1 MASAASCAGRTNEAP
16 PRPSLPDT
24 KAPREKLALQTVW
37 SASGAAVS
45 AASGLLAFTG
55 GSAGQPA
62 TQPPPVVRDFWSA
75 NAAADPAASG
85 AGGAAAPGGRPINWK
100 RTSVWENDAEG
111 QARRAAAQPPP
122 KKCRWKRVVAMAG
135 HGN

>member
-1 MASAASCAGRTNEAP
+1 MKP
-16 PRPSLPDT
+16 PQ
-24 KAPREKLALQTVW
+24 EKLVLQTVW

-55 GSAGQPA
+55 GRAGQPA
-62 TQPPPVVRDFWSA
+62 AQTQPMVRDFWST
-75 NAAADPAASG
+75 AAAPSPAAS
-85 AGGAAAPGGRPINWK
+85 ASAAAAPSSGRPINWK
-100 RTSVWENDAEG
+100 RTSVWENDVEG

-135 HGN
+135 HNN